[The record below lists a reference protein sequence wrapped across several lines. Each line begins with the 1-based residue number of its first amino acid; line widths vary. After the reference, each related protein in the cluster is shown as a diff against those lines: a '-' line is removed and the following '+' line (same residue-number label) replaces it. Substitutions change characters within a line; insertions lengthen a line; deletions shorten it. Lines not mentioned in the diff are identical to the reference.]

1 MGISEYLKYLK
12 TPSGFTISDI
22 SESTLLHIMEAARWA
37 PSADNEQ
44 VWRYLIDYPCDRSCL
59 DIHPIYTAV
68 GDQDPRLS
76 GTSKPSKSFT
86 ADELDK
92 LGYDFTSEY
101 YDSENDP
108 FREEILQAHEA
119 DMEV

>member
-22 SESTLLHIMEAARWA
+22 SESTLLHIMEAANRLS
-37 PSADNEQ
+37 SADNEQ

-68 GDQDPRLS
+68 GDQRSSTQWHFKTL
-76 GTSKPSKSFT
+76 
-86 ADELDK
+86 
-92 LGYDFTSEY
+92 
-101 YDSENDP
+101 
-108 FREEILQAHEA
+108 
-119 DMEV
+119 